1 MLKSA
6 NSNNSQGSGHHYNFN
21 DQNVTDLP
29 PLKEAERMTGTYRTN
44 IGTRGT
50 GKTKEISG
58 NQTDKVNMVNIG
70 QTTLKSFEGEQFE
83 IAQKFQRGS
92 GETAITI
99 IGRDWVK
106 LH

>member
-6 NSNNSQGSGHHYNFN
+6 NTNNSQGSGHHYNFN

-50 GKTKEISG
+50 GKIEK
-58 NQTDKVNMVNIG
+58 N
-70 QTTLKSFEGEQFE
+70 
-83 IAQKFQRGS
+83 
-92 GETAITI
+92 
-99 IGRDWVK
+99 
-106 LH
+106 